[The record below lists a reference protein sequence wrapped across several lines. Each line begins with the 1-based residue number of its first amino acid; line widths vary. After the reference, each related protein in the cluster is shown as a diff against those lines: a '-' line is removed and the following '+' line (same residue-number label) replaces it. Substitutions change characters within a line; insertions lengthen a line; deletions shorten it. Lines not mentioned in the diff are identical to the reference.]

1 MRNQRKA
8 MKLATTAVVLGF
20 ILSLSLGVFVQNAQA
35 QGKLV
40 AAGGGVGGGWYTLIS
55 GMAEIA
61 KQKAGISIDVVPGG
75 GVSNPGRVASGQ
87 VDMSL
92 AMPMLIAAALSGNDP
107 YKKPFSGIEVVAMG
121 FSTNFLQFAVS
132 VNEKVNSVE
141 EIFKSDYPLKVI
153 TGRKSTSTGWI
164 FGQMLKFYGLTE
176 KDIAKRGGKVIYAP
190 YGDWVNMLKDK
201 HVHVMFDNIVIPSPI
216 LTEVLLSRKMKLLP
230 LPDDL
235 YQFLVKEKSLAP
247 GIIPAGSYG
256 FVKKD
261 LQTCTVKTGLIA
273 NSKTPADVVY
283 KLMKTWCENAD
294 QVRAIHKSV
303 KTWECKNSWKDL
315 GGPLHPGAEKFY
327 KEMGYMK

>member
-1 MRNQRKA
+1 MRDQKRTVKF
-8 MKLATTAVVLGF
+8 VSSVIVLGF
-20 ILSLSLGVFVQNAQA
+20 ILSVSVGVLTQNAWA
-35 QGKLV
+35 QDKFV

-121 FSTNFLQFAVS
+121 FSTNYLHFAVS
-132 VNEKVNSVE
+132 VDEKVNSVE

-153 TGRKSTSTGWI
+153 TGRSSTSTGWI
-164 FGQMLKFYGLTE
+164 FGQILKFYGLTE
-176 KDIAKRGGKVIYAP
+176 KDISDRGGKVFHAP
-190 YGDWVNMLKDK
+190 YGDWVNMLKDR
-201 HVHVMFDNIVIPSPI
+201 HVNAMFDNIVIPSPI

-235 YQFLVKEKSLAP
+235 YRFLVKEKSLAP
-247 GIIPAGSYG
+247 GIIPTGSYG
-256 FVKKD
+256 FVEKD
-261 LQTCTVKTGLIA
+261 LQTCTVKTGIIA
-273 NSKTPADVVY
+273 NAKTPADIVY

-294 QVRAIHKSV
+294 QVRSIHKSV
-303 KTWECKNSWKDL
+303 KTWDCRDSWKDA
-315 GGPLHPGAEKFY
+315 GGPLHPGAAKFY